1 MLVST
6 LHEKH
11 SNAMSIRLTPAAV
24 QAVHSAL
31 QERGHGLGV
40 RLDISVGGATGLAY
54 RLQFADA
61 AGDNDLA
68 FSQDGICILSDMRNL
83 PYLEGLVLD
92 YGAQGDTEGFFVHHG
107 ETCGDCG
114 CGCGSTEACG

>member
-1 MLVST
+1 
-6 LHEKH
+6 
-11 SNAMSIRLTPAAV
+11 MSIRLTPTAV
-24 QAVHSAL
+24 QTILAAL
-31 QERGHGLGV
+31 RERGHGLGV

-61 AGDNDLA
+61 AAADELEV
-68 FSQDGICILSDMRNL
+68 SQDGVRLFTPSRNQ

-92 YGAQGDTEGFFVHHG
+92 YGAQGDDEGFFVHHG

-114 CGCGSTEACG
+114 CGSTDACG